1 MTRLDNLLLKNIEKY
16 EIENNDIPVLM
27 RKYPY
32 IANVAY
38 NALKNNIN
46 LTQIEDN
53 LDYVYF
59 VLGIIAKS
67 SLKDLT
73 AINKGYYFDT
83 LEFFMKLEDYL
94 IHIFNIK
101 KVESALL
108 SKRIRKRKDKIL
120 EYKLIKD
127 ICEKLDIP
135 AGIFDLLQIK
145 NHNTSIEFSNISKI
159 VSYTNLLKKD

>member
-1 MTRLDNLLLKNIEKY
+1 MTELDNLLLKNIEKY

-32 IANVAY
+32 IATVAY
-38 NALKNNIN
+38 NALKNNIS
-46 LTQIEDN
+46 LIQIENN

-59 VLGIIAKS
+59 VLGTLANS
-67 SLKDLT
+67 SIKDLT
-73 AINKGYYFDT
+73 DLGQGYYFDT

-94 IHIFNIK
+94 IHIFDIK

-120 EYKLIKD
+120 EYKLIKN

-135 AGIFDLLQIK
+135 TGIFDLLQIR
-145 NHNTSIEFSNISKI
+145 NHNTNIEFSNISKI

>member
-1 MTRLDNLLLKNIEKY
+1 MTKLDNLLLKNIEKY

-32 IANVAY
+32 IATVAY
-38 NALKNNIN
+38 NALKNNIS
-46 LTQIEDN
+46 LIQIENN

-59 VLGIIAKS
+59 VLGTLANS
-67 SLKDLT
+67 SIKDLT
-73 AINKGYYFDT
+73 DLGQGYYFDT

-94 IHIFNIK
+94 IHIFDIK

-120 EYKLIKD
+120 EYKLIKN

-135 AGIFDLLQIK
+135 AGIFDLLQIR
-145 NHNTSIEFSNISKI
+145 NHNTNIEFSNISKI

>member
-1 MTRLDNLLLKNIEKY
+1 MTKLDNLLLENVEKY

-27 RKYPY
+27 RKYPF
-32 IANVAY
+32 IATVAY
-38 NALKNNIN
+38 NALKNEIN
-46 LTQIEDN
+46 LTQVENN

-59 VLGIIAKS
+59 VLGTIANS

-73 AINKGYYFDT
+73 DLGQGYYFDT

-94 IHIFNIK
+94 IHIFDIK

-135 AGIFDLLQIK
+135 GGIFDLMQIK
-145 NHNTSIEFSNISKI
+145 NHNTSIEFKYISKLI
-159 VSYTNLLKKD
+159 TYTNFLKKY